1 MIIIMSPGVQ
11 QEEIDG
17 VIASLKERGYG
28 IHLSQGV
35 ERTLIGAIGALD
47 EEKQM
52 VASQLEALPGVERV
66 VPILKPFKF
75 ASREYHPETTVID
88 VGGVKIGGDRIVIM
102 AGPCSVESREQ
113 ILETAWAAKE
123 GGADILRGGAYK
135 PSTSPYGFR
144 GLEKQAL
151 EMLKEASIATG
162 LPVITE
168 VIDHRDV
175 PLVSEYADILQIGT
189 RNMTNFILLEEVG
202 KTKKPVMLKRGMSAK
217 IEEWL
222 LAADYILMGGNHQ
235 VMLCERGIRTYET
248 YTRFTLDINA
258 VPAVK
263 GLSHLPVMVDPSH
276 GTGKVEL
283 VAPIARAA
291 IAAGADGVMVEIH
304 PHPEKA
310 LKDGFQSLRPKDFKQ
325 LVEDL
330 RNLSRALGRKG

>member
-1 MIIIMSPGVQ
+1 MIIIMSPGVGP
-11 QEEIDG
+11 EEIDG
-17 VIASLKERGYG
+17 VIVSLKERGYG

-75 ASREYHPETTVID
+75 ASREFHPETTVID

-168 VIDHRDV
+168 VIDHREV

-189 RNMTNFILLEEVG
+189 RNMTNYILLEEVG

-248 YTRFTLDINA
+248 FTRFTLDINA

-263 GLSHLPVMVDPSH
+263 GLSHLPVIVDPSH

-291 IAAGADGVMVEIH
+291 VAAGADGVMVEIH
-304 PHPEKA
+304 PHPERA
-310 LKDGFQSLRPKDFKQ
+310 LKDGYQSLRPKEFKQ

-330 RNLSRALGRKG
+330 RNLAQAVGRKG

>member
-1 MIIIMSPGVQ
+1 MIIIMASGACP
-11 QEEIDG
+11 EEIDG
-17 VIASLKERGYG
+17 VINSLKERGYG

-47 EEKQM
+47 EEKQV
-52 VASQLEALPGVERV
+52 VASQLEALSGVERV

-75 ASREYHPETTVID
+75 ASREFHPETTVID
-88 VGGVKIGGDRIVIM
+88 VGGVKIGGDKIVIM

-113 ILETAWAAKE
+113 ILETAWAVKE

-168 VIDHRDV
+168 VIDHREV

-263 GLSHLPVMVDPSH
+263 GLSHLPVIVDPSH

-291 IAAGADGVMVEIH
+291 VAAGADGIMVEVH

-330 RNLSRALGRKG
+330 HNLSKALGRKG

>member
-1 MIIIMSPGVQ
+1 MIIIMSPGVK
-11 QEEIDG
+11 QEEVDG

-66 VPILKPFKF
+66 VPILRPFKF

-88 VGGVKIGGDRIVIM
+88 VGGVRIGGDRIVIM

-135 PSTSPYGFR
+135 PSTSPYSFR

-151 EMLKEASIATG
+151 EMLKEASIAAG
-162 LPVITE
+162 MPVITE
-168 VIDHRDV
+168 VLDHREV

-263 GLSHLPVMVDPSH
+263 GLSHLPVIVDPSH

-310 LKDGFQSLRPKDFKQ
+310 LKDGFQSLRPKEFKQ

-330 RNLSRALGRKG
+330 RNLAQAVGRKG